1 MADDSLCYFTLYRL
15 GEYIRNREVSPVEV
29 VNAHLERCERLNPT
43 LNAFITLA
51 PEQAIKEAEKAER
64 EINAGNYRSPL
75 HGIPVGIKD
84 IFDTE
89 NIRTTYGSS
98 FYREHVPEKDAASVK
113 LLKQAGA
120 IILGKC
126 NTHEFAA
133 GSTTNNPW
141 YGASHNPW
149 DLKRSPGGSSGG
161 SGAAVAAF
169 LCSGATGT
177 DTGGSIRNP
186 ATCNGIV
193 GLKPTYGRVSL
204 LGIHPLALSLDH
216 AGPLSRTAHD
226 SGLLLQGMAGYIK
239 KDPTSI
245 NMPVPDFTAKIFE
258 GVKHMRVA
266 FCPDLHFSE
275 LDDAVAVAL
284 ERAGRTLQ
292 ELGASLKTVSFP
304 LEAIFQKT
312 RESLYWAEFAALH
325 RSRFQHHPEGYGE
338 DLQEQLRNR
347 SHVSTDEYVR
357 ACYHRQTL
365 RRAFEALFEDVDA
378 LLLPSSTC
386 VAPLIKDGT
395 SKVNGKVVV
404 FGEVGIRLRQP
415 INVVGLPAISVLIGF
430 SEGLPLSMQIVGPAW
445 EEAGI
450 IRICHAYEDA
460 TPELRDLRPPHC

>member
-1 MADDSLCYFTLYRL
+1 M
-15 GEYIRNREVSPVEV
+15 EV

-64 EINAGNYRSPL
+64 EINVGNYRGPL

-84 IFDTE
+84 LFDTE

-98 FYREHVPEKDAASVK
+98 FHREHVPEKDAASVK

-133 GSTTNNPW
+133 GSTTINPW
-141 YGASHNPW
+141 YGSSHNPW

-161 SGAAVAAF
+161 SGAAVAAH

-186 ATCNGIV
+186 AACNGIV

-216 AGPLSRTAHD
+216 AGPLCRTARD
-226 SGLLLQGMAGYIK
+226 SGLMLQGMAGYVQ
-239 KDPTSI
+239 KDPTSVK
-245 NMPVPDFTAKIFE
+245 MPVPDFTAKIFE
-258 GVKHMRVA
+258 GVKRMRLA

-275 LDDAVAVAL
+275 LDNAVAVAL
-284 ERAGRTLQ
+284 ENAGRTLQ
-292 ELGASLKTVSFP
+292 ELGANLKTVNFR
-304 LEAIFQKT
+304 LKDIFQKT
-312 RESLYWAEFAALH
+312 RENLYWAEFTALH
-325 RSRFQHHPEGYGE
+325 RSRFNNYPEGYGE
-338 DLQEQLRNR
+338 DLQEQLRNH
-347 SHVSTDEYVR
+347 SHVTTDEYVQ

-365 RRAFEALFEDVDA
+365 RRAFDDLFEGLDA
-378 LLLPSSTC
+378 LLLPSSPC
-386 VAPLIKDGT
+386 VAPLIGDGT
-395 SKVNGKVVV
+395 SKVNGKTVK
-404 FGEVGIRLRQP
+404 FGEVGLPLRQP

-430 SEGLPLSMQIVGPAW
+430 SEGLPLAMQIVGPAW
-445 EEAGI
+445 CEAKI
-450 IRICHAYEDA
+450 IRICQAYEDA
-460 TPELRDLRPPHC
+460 TPELRGLKPPHC